1 MKIKY
6 EARLNTHLLEWS
18 FKCVDLFDRARL
30 EGIDEA
36 TELNTVLQ
44 MLCEVYLVLDV
55 SQLLSSDLLYPCHT
69 FLRSLRAEFSLSLVG
84 GTKEK

>member
-1 MKIKY
+1 M
-6 EARLNTHLLEWS
+6 HLLEWS

-44 MLCEVYLVLDV
+44 MLCEVDLVLDV

>member
-1 MKIKY
+1 M
-6 EARLNTHLLEWS
+6 HLLEWS

-44 MLCEVYLVLDV
+44 MLCEVDLVLDV

-69 FLRSLRAEFSLSLVG
+69 FLCSLRAEFCLSLAI
-84 GTKEK
+84 KEE